1 MYYFIMNPAASS
13 GQGRKVWK
21 RLKPVLNK
29 KRVKY
34 NLISPDDKEELI
46 QYIKTLT
53 GRAVSDDAKD
63 KPDGYVIRS
72 VVNDIEN
79 NTENNIKNNKE
90 NHTEQQGVHIV
101 VLGGDGTLNLVL
113 NSIVDMEHTKLSC
126 IRVGS
131 GNDFARNVGVCKN
144 PEKALLHLLDSPCE
158 TELDYGE
165 AEYITIKGERRKR
178 RFIISSGI
186 GYDADICEEVSR
198 SRLKRILNTLHLG
211 KLVYVA
217 IGVKQIFTRRN
228 TKVKIYIDDKLIR
241 SRNLFF
247 VVGMIHK
254 MEGGGVP
261 FCPHAGAT
269 DGMLDICVAK
279 GAPVSKL
286 LLEVGMVYLK
296 KHLLFSN
303 IAEYKCRRLRV
314 VVEKAQWIHM
324 DGETPCRVR
333 EAVLKCEQGLRFVK

>member
-1 MYYFIMNPAASS
+1 MNPTASS
-13 GQGRKVWK
+13 GMGREVWK
-21 RLKPVLNK
+21 TLSPILKTRGEEYSIN
-29 KRVKY
+29 Y
-34 NLISPDDKEELI
+34 FQKEQDLMD
-46 QYIKTLT
+46 YVRGLT
-53 GRAVSDDAKD
+53 DRDAKQ
-63 KPDGYVIRS
+63 S
-72 VVNDIEN
+72 LDIQDDHD
-79 NTENNIKNNKE
+79 I
-90 NHTEQQGVHIV
+90 QDVHIV

-131 GNDFARNVGVCKN
+131 GNDFARNVGVDKN
-144 PEKALLHLLDSPCE
+144 PEKALLNLLDHPEE

-165 AEYITIKGERRKR
+165 TEYTTIKGDKKRR

-198 SRLKRILNTLHLG
+198 SRLKKILNTFHLG

-228 TKVKIYIDDKLIR
+228 TKVKIYMDDRKPLGI
-241 SRNLFF
+241 RNLFF

-261 FCPHAGAT
+261 FCPHADPK
-269 DGMLDICVAK
+269 DGMLEVCIAK
-279 GAPVSKL
+279 GAPIPKL

-296 KHLLFSN
+296 KHLMFSN
-303 IAEYKCRRLRV
+303 ISEFRCQTLRV
-314 VVEKAQWIHM
+314 VVDRPQWIHM
-324 DGETPCRVR
+324 DGETPYRVK
-333 EAVLKCEQGLRFVK
+333 EAVISCRQGLRFVK